1 MQWASAL
8 SFEPDPG
15 MALTELKRSLFEQLD
30 GARPD
35 LVCAFV
41 SPQYSASY
49 GTIPDLVRNHFSSAA
64 FIGCTAAGVIGG
76 GREVEEHIAG
86 QAAFSLTAAA
96 LPGVEIH
103 SFHLDARDL
112 PDADAG
118 PELWVEALRVP
129 RQPQAHFLLLADP
142 HTFDPQP
149 LLMGL
154 DFAYGDATKIGGLAS
169 AMDANCLFLDRK
181 SHSSGLVGLALQ
193 GGLEVDTVVA
203 QGCRPIGVPMTVT
216 GCRHNLLLQLNERPA
231 AEVLVELFHTLS
243 PDDQQLLRHALHL
256 GIASTEFKEKFEQG
270 DFLIRNVLNLD
281 QEKGFIAVG
290 DVLRS
295 GQTVQFHLRETTAG
309 IRPPPRRR
317 APCCSPAAA
326 AGNTS
331 LAGAIT
337 TPAFSRTRW
346 ERFPWGDS
354 SAAAK
359 SARWEP
365 PPTCT
370 ATPVP
375 SEYSDLFRTNP
386 RPLEHP
392 GPAQDHRHPQAVRA
406 RP

>member
-295 GQTVQFHLRETTAG
+295 GQTVQFHLRDSRTAAEDLELMLGNYGRNPAPTAPSGALLFTCSGRGEYLFGRGNHDSGVFADKVGEIPLGGFFCGGEIGQVGASTYLHGYTSSFG
-309 IRPPPRRR
+309 IFRPLQDESPPP
-317 APCCSPAAA
+317 
-326 AGNTS
+326 
-331 LAGAIT
+331 
-337 TPAFSRTRW
+337 
-346 ERFPWGDS
+346 
-354 SAAAK
+354 
-359 SARWEP
+359 
-365 PPTCT
+365 
-370 ATPVP
+370 
-375 SEYSDLFRTNP
+375 
-386 RPLEHP
+386 
-392 GPAQDHRHPQAVRA
+392 
-406 RP
+406 